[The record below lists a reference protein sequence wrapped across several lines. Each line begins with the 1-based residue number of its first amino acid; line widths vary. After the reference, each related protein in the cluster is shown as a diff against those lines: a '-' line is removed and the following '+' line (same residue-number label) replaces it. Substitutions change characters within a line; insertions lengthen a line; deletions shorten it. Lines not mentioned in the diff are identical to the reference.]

1 MYQYV
6 KCKNILDK
14 LKLLLIYSLFNHIII
29 INYRRLQM
37 SWMPK
42 YTITKNI
49 LSNLTKIEVVKN
61 GFEDKR
67 LSPVILSSLHKSAKV
82 AQTHYSTQIEGN
94 NLSFKQVETALYSG
108 SKSANDYQGHDEKEV
123 KAYYAAINYM
133 EKYLEINEPFSESF
147 IQKIHTIIENQKKT
161 IPYRDG
167 QNAIYDSSD
176 GAMIYLP
183 PEAKDVPSLMKD
195 LVKWVK
201 NNADI
206 LPIPIIAGL
215 FHYQFVTIHPYY
227 DGNGRTA
234 RLVTSYLM
242 RKYGYGLKGIYSLEE
257 YYAKNLQD
265 YYNALVTH
273 PHHNYYYGRNNAD
286 ITSWLEYF
294 IKGVSEAF
302 ANIDI
307 KASAEQNN
315 KITADIMPMLRNLDI
330 KQRKILELFTEYKE
344 ITSNQ
349 AGQYLGLSSQ
359 SARLLLNKWV
369 EAGFLK
375 MANKAKKNRTYCL
388 LEQYEK
394 LLT

>member
-1 MYQYV
+1 MSAE
-6 KCKNILDK
+6 LTDT
-14 LKLLLIYSLFNHIII
+14 LNHYGLQDVEIRGKRLRSQLREIEGASI
-29 INYRRLQM
+29 INM
-37 SWMPK
+37 
-42 YTITKNI
+42 
-49 LSNLTKIEVVKN
+49 
-61 GFEDKR
+61 
-67 LSPVILSSLHKSAKV
+67 
-82 AQTHYSTQIEGN
+82 
-94 NLSFKQVETALYSG
+94 
-108 SKSANDYQGHDEKEV
+108 
-123 KAYYAAINYM
+123 
-133 EKYLEINEPFSESF
+133 
-147 IQKIHTIIENQKKT
+147 
-161 IPYRDG
+161 
-167 QNAIYDSSD
+167 
-176 GAMIYLP
+176 
-183 PEAKDVPSLMKD
+183 SLMD
-195 LVKWVK
+195 DMPHILG
-201 NNADI
+201 NADPMHYAQL
-206 LPIPIIAGL
+206 LPGVQTNSEYDAGLHIQGCDNSHNFVSLGGAPIYNAAHLLGFFSIFNAGL

-257 YYAKNLQD
+257 YYAKNLPD

-388 LEQYEK
+388 SEQYEK
-394 LLT
+394 LLME